1 VCSSSGTSSVG
12 RSSPGSE
19 RRPER
24 SSSRRS
30 PAATTRTSSTA
41 AASSPARSCRF
52 RIEYVVDKTSAGKA
66 LLGHP
71 FVLRAVEQLQGPSFV
86 PTWDSMVFKRAG
98 AGAAIGWHRDAGTD
112 HNLGSAPIFN
122 VDVYLDPSDG
132 TNCLWAVPGSH
143 RWSEEEAGRAVDE
156 LGREGFGTAGAVPL
170 PLRPGDVLL
179 HDILVVHGS
188 PPARSALRRVVNL
201 EFRPAE
207 VELAVGPHLPVYV
220 GLKQRVLLA
229 ALAERR
235 QAAYARDE
243 RPFRYRGRLEPVA
256 EATEIGWRYPHERY
270 WRDAA

>member
-1 VCSSSGTSSVG
+1 M
-12 RSSPGSE
+12 
-19 RRPER
+19 
-24 SSSRRS
+24 
-30 PAATTRTSSTA
+30 TRTSSTA
-41 AASSPARSCRF
+41 ATSSPGEIVPF
-52 RIEYVVDKTSAGKA
+52 RIEYVVDKTKAGKA

-71 FVLRAVEQLQGPSFV
+71 FVLLAVEQLQGARFV

-112 HNLGSAPIFN
+112 HHVGPAPIFN
-122 VDVYLDPSDG
+122 VDVYLDPSDE

-143 RWSEEEAGRAVDE
+143 RWSDEQAEQAVDE
-156 LGREGFGTAGAVPL
+156 LGRDGFGTAGATPL
-170 PLRPGDVLL
+170 LLRAGDILL
-179 HDILVVHGS
+179 HDVLVVHGS
-188 PPARSALRRVVNL
+188 PPARSALRRVVYL

-235 QAAYARDE
+235 RAPYASHE

-256 EATEIGWRYPHERY
+256 EDIEIGWRYPHERY
-270 WRDAA
+270 WRHAA